1 MIEYKPEKCECC
13 GQTTTY
19 IIGIDGGTVDI
30 VKNIALFIGRKGINC
45 VHPRKEMEG
54 HGLSSNQVGNLSR
67 PIRK

>member
-30 VKNIALFIGRKGINC
+30 V
-45 VHPRKEMEG
+45 
-54 HGLSSNQVGNLSR
+54 
-67 PIRK
+67 